1 MAYQII
7 NKNTAIT
14 IQLKGH
20 VDLSETSE
28 IKEVIQ
34 HEPKSGYEKLV
45 VDASEV
51 DYIDSSGVALLLFIK
66 KLAQDQG
73 LIFEISKISE
83 NVHKVIK
90 LAGLDGILKPK
101 NVGQVPSTSNSTSLD
116 DVKLDNLFDSEI
128 ESHSEAVKKDQ
139 IEPDLSSVDIK
150 PGSFD

>member
-7 NKNTAIT
+7 NKNSAIT
-14 IQLKGH
+14 IQLKGQ

-28 IKEVIQ
+28 IKEVIH
-34 HEPKSGYEKLV
+34 HEPKSGYERLV
-45 VDASEV
+45 IDAEEV
-51 DYIDSSGVALLLFIK
+51 EYIDSSGIALLLFIK

-90 LAGLDGILKPK
+90 LAGLEGILKSK
-101 NVGQVPSTSNSTSLD
+101 DIGRTSIASNATSLE
-116 DVKLDNLFDSEI
+116 DVKLDNLFESEI
-128 ESHSEAVKKDQ
+128 ESHSQEVKTDQ
-139 IEPDLSSVDIK
+139 SVLNLNSVDIK